1 MKGQMAMSLLD
12 GLKRKKTKHIR
23 EELLDA
29 PTLFGGVGN
38 DSPNA
43 EKKISVLSAAG
54 GKPARR
60 ARQRRAPVKSGLMI
74 RPIYVVLLIG
84 TIVLAGVWQTGV
96 LDRNVAVTLAAKF
109 DTLLRAGLSVFDPSG
124 EPASAHAIR
133 AQSSMASLPA
143 SRESGRQDEA
153 HSGQAALIERVAL
166 VNSADSPASNQPGP
180 APGSIEAALN
190 TPASPIETTQRPAP
204 AGAAVQQAP
213 ATTRAARPIPKTPD
227 TSAMN
232 STAMNSTRSSPA
244 THASTQPGKASV
256 APEKTAERKVQMTK
270 SKEPDADAK
279 LVEALL
285 VHLRKMESAN
295 GGSR

>member
-1 MKGQMAMSLLD
+1 MSLLD

-60 ARQRRAPVKSGLMI
+60 ARQRRAPDKPGLMI
-74 RPIYVVLLIG
+74 RPVYVVLLIG

-109 DTLLRAGLSVFDPSG
+109 DTLLRAGLSVFDPSA

-133 AQSSMASLPA
+133 AQPSTASLPA
-143 SRESGRQDEA
+143 TPESGRQDQA
-153 HSGQAALIERVAL
+153 HPGQAALIERVAL
-166 VNSADSPASNQPGP
+166 VNSAESPASNQPGP
-180 APGSIEAALN
+180 ATGSIEAALN
-190 TPASPIETTQRPAP
+190 TPAPPIETAQRRAP
-204 AGAAVQQAP
+204 AGPAVQPAP
-213 ATTRAARPIPKTPD
+213 ATTRAARPTPQIPD
-227 TSAMN
+227 AS
-232 STAMNSTRSSPA
+232 AMNSTRSSPS
-244 THASTQPGKASV
+244 THTSVQPGKDSV
-256 APEKTAERKVQMTK
+256 APEKTADRKVQMAK

-285 VHLRKMESAN
+285 VHLRKMEAAN

>member
-1 MKGQMAMSLLD
+1 MSLLD

-60 ARQRRAPVKSGLMI
+60 ARQRRAPDKPGLMI
-74 RPIYVVLLIG
+74 RPVYVVLLIG

-109 DTLLRAGLSVFDPSG
+109 DTLLRAGLSVFDPSA

-133 AQSSMASLPA
+133 AQPSTASLPA
-143 SRESGRQDEA
+143 TPESGRQDQA
-153 HSGQAALIERVAL
+153 HPGQAALIERVAL
-166 VNSADSPASNQPGP
+166 VNSAESPASNQPGP
-180 APGSIEAALN
+180 ATGSIEAALN
-190 TPASPIETTQRPAP
+190 TPAPPIETAQRRAP
-204 AGAAVQQAP
+204 AGPAVQQAP
-213 ATTRAARPIPKTPD
+213 ATTHAARSTPQTPD

-232 STAMNSTRSSPA
+232 STRLSPA
-244 THASTQPGKASV
+244 THVSAPPGKDSV
-256 APEKTAERKVQMTK
+256 APEKTADRKVQMAK

>member
-1 MKGQMAMSLLD
+1 MSLLD

-23 EELLDA
+23 EELWDA

-38 DSPNA
+38 DSPHA
-43 EKKISVLSAAG
+43 EKKISVLSAAS

-60 ARQRRAPVKSGLMI
+60 ARPRRAPDKAGLMI
-74 RPIYVVLLIG
+74 RPMYVVVLIG
-84 TIVLAGVWQTGV
+84 TIVLAGVWQTGI
-96 LDRNVAVTLAAKF
+96 LDRNGVVTLAAKL
-109 DTLLRAGLSVFDPSG
+109 DTLLRAGLSVFDSSG

-133 AQSSMASLPA
+133 AQSSLASLPA
-143 SRESGRQDEA
+143 TPASGGQDVTP
-153 HSGQAALIERVAL
+153 SKQAALIERVAL
-166 VNSADSPASNQPGP
+166 VNSAPPQVSNQPDP

-190 TPASPIETTQRPAP
+190 TTASPIETAQRRAP
-204 AGAAVQQAP
+204 AGAAVQQTP
-213 ATTRAARPIPKTPD
+213 ATTRAARSTSKTPD
-227 TSAMN
+227 MNAMN
-232 STAMNSTRSSPA
+232 STAMNPAVMNSARSSPA
-244 THASTQPGKASV
+244 THVSTQPGKDSV
-256 APEKTAERKVQMTK
+256 APDKTAERKVQMAK